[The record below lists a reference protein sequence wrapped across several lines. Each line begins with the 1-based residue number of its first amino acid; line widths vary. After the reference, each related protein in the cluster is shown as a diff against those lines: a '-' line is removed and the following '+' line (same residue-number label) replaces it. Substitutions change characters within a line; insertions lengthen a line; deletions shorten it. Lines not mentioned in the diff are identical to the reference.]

1 MNNSNRFSLAI
12 IGIAGLICSGM
23 LALMVYRVPHL
34 SKWLEKWQ
42 HQEWFYYTILSMSGG
57 FMSGLTDRF
66 RSTEDITKGI
76 NAEVGEKQVAL
87 DLKVI
92 VEYGKNVPAIFSEIV
107 NNVKKS
113 VHDMTGLEVV
123 EVNMHVE
130 DVMTRSEFEAKTDR
144 DKEQESKHDLE

>member
-1 MNNSNRFSLAI
+1 MAVNETTTAVKSQENIHQNTLTFEDQVIKKIA
-12 IGIAGLICSGM
+12 GIAANEIKG
-23 LALMVYRVPHL
+23 
-34 SKWLEKWQ
+34 
-42 HQEWFYYTILSMSGG
+42 ILSMSGG

-92 VEYGKNVPAIFSEIV
+92 VEYGKNVPAIFSETV

-144 DKEQESKHDLE
+144 DKEQESKRDLE

>member
-1 MNNSNRFSLAI
+1 MAVNETNTAVKSQENTNQNTLTFEDQVI
-12 IGIAGLICSGM
+12 KKIAGMATNEIKG
-23 LALMVYRVPHL
+23 
-34 SKWLEKWQ
+34 
-42 HQEWFYYTILSMSGG
+42 ILSMSGG

-92 VEYGKNVPAIFSEIV
+92 VEYGKNVPAIFSETV

-144 DKEQESKHDLE
+144 DKEQEAKRDLE

>member
-1 MNNSNRFSLAI
+1 MALNETNTAVKSQKNTHQNTLTFEDQVIKKIA
-12 IGIAGLICSGM
+12 GIAANEIKG
-23 LALMVYRVPHL
+23 
-34 SKWLEKWQ
+34 
-42 HQEWFYYTILSMSGG
+42 ILSMSGG

-76 NAEVGEKQVAL
+76 NAEVGEKRVAL

-92 VEYGKNVPAIFSEIV
+92 VEYGKNVPAIFSETV

-113 VHDMTGLEVV
+113 VHEMTGLEVV

-144 DKEQESKHDLE
+144 DKEQESKRDLE

>member
-1 MNNSNRFSLAI
+1 MAVNETSTAVKPQENTHQNTLTFEDQVIKKIA
-12 IGIAGLICSGM
+12 GIAANEIKG
-23 LALMVYRVPHL
+23 
-34 SKWLEKWQ
+34 
-42 HQEWFYYTILSMSGG
+42 ILSMSGG

-92 VEYGKNVPAIFSEIV
+92 VEYGKNVPAIFSETV
-107 NNVKKS
+107 HNVKKS

-144 DKEQESKHDLE
+144 DKEQESKRDLE

>member
-1 MNNSNRFSLAI
+1 MLVMAVNETNTAVKSQENTNQNTNQNTLTFEDQVI
-12 IGIAGLICSGM
+12 KKIAGMAANEIKG
-23 LALMVYRVPHL
+23 
-34 SKWLEKWQ
+34 
-42 HQEWFYYTILSMSGG
+42 ILSMSGG

-92 VEYGKNVPAIFSEIV
+92 VEYGKNVPAIFSETV

-144 DKEQESKHDLE
+144 DKEQEAKRDLE

>member
-1 MNNSNRFSLAI
+1 MAANETNTAVKSQENTHQNTLTFEDQVIKKIA
-12 IGIAGLICSGM
+12 GIAANEIKG
-23 LALMVYRVPHL
+23 
-34 SKWLEKWQ
+34 
-42 HQEWFYYTILSMSGG
+42 ILSMSGG

-92 VEYGKNVPAIFSEIV
+92 VEYGKNVPAIFSETV

-144 DKEQESKHDLE
+144 DKEQESKRDLE

>member
-1 MNNSNRFSLAI
+1 MAVNETNTAVKSQENTHQNTLTFEDQVIKKIA
-12 IGIAGLICSGM
+12 GIAANEIKG
-23 LALMVYRVPHL
+23 
-34 SKWLEKWQ
+34 
-42 HQEWFYYTILSMSGG
+42 ILSMSGG

-92 VEYGKNVPAIFSEIV
+92 VEYGKNVPAIFSETV

-113 VHDMTGLEVV
+113 VHEMTGLKVV

-144 DKEQESKHDLE
+144 DKEQESKRDLE

>member
-1 MNNSNRFSLAI
+1 MAVNETNTAVKPQENTHQNTLTFEDQVIKKIA
-12 IGIAGLICSGM
+12 GIAANEIKG
-23 LALMVYRVPHL
+23 
-34 SKWLEKWQ
+34 
-42 HQEWFYYTILSMSGG
+42 ILSMSGG

-92 VEYGKNVPAIFSEIV
+92 VEYGKNVPAIFSETV
-107 NNVKKS
+107 HNVKKS

-144 DKEQESKHDLE
+144 DKEQESKRDLE

>member
-1 MNNSNRFSLAI
+1 MALNETNTAVKSQENTHQNTLTFEDQVIKKIA
-12 IGIAGLICSGM
+12 GIAANEIKG
-23 LALMVYRVPHL
+23 
-34 SKWLEKWQ
+34 
-42 HQEWFYYTILSMSGG
+42 ILSMSGG

-92 VEYGKNVPAIFSEIV
+92 VEYGKNVPAIFSETV

-113 VHDMTGLEVV
+113 VHEMTGLEVV

-144 DKEQESKHDLE
+144 DKEQESKRDLE

>member
-1 MNNSNRFSLAI
+1 MFVMAVNETNTAVKPQENTHQNTLTFEDQVIKKIA
-12 IGIAGLICSGM
+12 GIAANEIKG
-23 LALMVYRVPHL
+23 
-34 SKWLEKWQ
+34 
-42 HQEWFYYTILSMSGG
+42 ILSMSGG

-92 VEYGKNVPAIFSEIV
+92 VEYGKNVPAIFSETV
-107 NNVKKS
+107 HNVKKS

-144 DKEQESKHDLE
+144 DKEQESKRDLE

>member
-1 MNNSNRFSLAI
+1 MAVNETNTAVKSQENTNQNTLTFEDQVIKKIA
-12 IGIAGLICSGM
+12 GIAANEIKG
-23 LALMVYRVPHL
+23 
-34 SKWLEKWQ
+34 
-42 HQEWFYYTILSMSGG
+42 ILSMSGG

-87 DLKVI
+87 DLNVI
-92 VEYGKNVPAIFSEIV
+92 VEYGKNVPAIFSETV

-144 DKEQESKHDLE
+144 DKEQESKRDLE

>member
-1 MNNSNRFSLAI
+1 MAVNETNTPVKSQENTHQNTLTFEDQVIKKIA
-12 IGIAGLICSGM
+12 GIAANEIKG
-23 LALMVYRVPHL
+23 
-34 SKWLEKWQ
+34 
-42 HQEWFYYTILSMSGG
+42 ILSMSGG

-66 RSTEDITKGI
+66 RGTEDITKGI
-76 NAEVGEKQVAL
+76 NAEVGKKQVAL
-87 DLKVI
+87 DLNVI
-92 VEYGKNVPAIFSEIV
+92 VEYGKNVPAIFSETV

-144 DKEQESKHDLE
+144 DKEQESKRDLE

>member
-1 MNNSNRFSLAI
+1 MAVNETNTAVKSQENTNQNTLTFEDQVIKKIA
-12 IGIAGLICSGM
+12 GIAANEIKG
-23 LALMVYRVPHL
+23 
-34 SKWLEKWQ
+34 
-42 HQEWFYYTILSMSGG
+42 ILSMSGG

-92 VEYGKNVPAIFSEIV
+92 VEYGKNVPAIFSETV

-113 VHDMTGLEVV
+113 VQDMTGLEVV

-144 DKEQESKHDLE
+144 DKEQESKRDLE

>member
-1 MNNSNRFSLAI
+1 MLVMAVNETNTPVKSQENTHQNTLTFEDQVIKKIA
-12 IGIAGLICSGM
+12 GIAANEIKG
-23 LALMVYRVPHL
+23 
-34 SKWLEKWQ
+34 
-42 HQEWFYYTILSMSGG
+42 ILSMSGG

-113 VHDMTGLEVV
+113 VHEMTGLEVV

-130 DVMTRSEFEAKTDR
+130 DVMNRSEFEAKTDR
-144 DKEQESKHDLE
+144 DKEQESKRDLE

>member
-1 MNNSNRFSLAI
+1 MAVNETNTNTTTVNTQEAVHKNTLTFEDQVIKKIA
-12 IGIAGLICSGM
+12 GIAANENKG
-23 LALMVYRVPHL
+23 
-34 SKWLEKWQ
+34 
-42 HQEWFYYTILSMSGG
+42 ILSMSGG

-92 VEYGKNVPAIFSEIV
+92 VEYGKNVPTIFSETV
-107 NNVKKS
+107 SRVKKA
-113 VHDMTGLEVV
+113 VFDITGLEVI

-130 DVMTRSEFEAKTDR
+130 DIMTREEFEEKNKKE
-144 DKEQESKHDLE
+144 KEQESKRELV

>member
-1 MNNSNRFSLAI
+1 MFVMAVNETNTAVKSQENTHQNTLTFEDQVIKKIA
-12 IGIAGLICSGM
+12 GIAANEIKG
-23 LALMVYRVPHL
+23 
-34 SKWLEKWQ
+34 
-42 HQEWFYYTILSMSGG
+42 ILSMSGG

-92 VEYGKNVPAIFSEIV
+92 VEYGKNVPAIFSETV

-144 DKEQESKHDLE
+144 DKEQESKRDLE

>member
-1 MNNSNRFSLAI
+1 MLVMAVNETNTAVKSQENTHQNTLTFEDQVI
-12 IGIAGLICSGM
+12 KKIVGIAANEIKG
-23 LALMVYRVPHL
+23 
-34 SKWLEKWQ
+34 
-42 HQEWFYYTILSMSGG
+42 ILSMSGG

-92 VEYGKNVPAIFSEIV
+92 VEYRKNVPAIFSETV

-144 DKEQESKHDLE
+144 DKEQESKRDLE

>member
-1 MNNSNRFSLAI
+1 MAVNETNTAVKSQENTNQNTLTFEDQVIKKIA
-12 IGIAGLICSGM
+12 GIAANEIKG
-23 LALMVYRVPHL
+23 
-34 SKWLEKWQ
+34 
-42 HQEWFYYTILSMSGG
+42 ILSMSGG

-87 DLKVI
+87 DLKVT
-92 VEYGKNVPAIFSEIV
+92 VEYGKNVPSIFSETV

-144 DKEQESKHDLE
+144 DKEQESKRDLE

>member
-1 MNNSNRFSLAI
+1 MAVNETNTPVKSQENTHQNTLTFEDQVIKKIA
-12 IGIAGLICSGM
+12 GIAANEIKG
-23 LALMVYRVPHL
+23 
-34 SKWLEKWQ
+34 
-42 HQEWFYYTILSMSGG
+42 ILSMSGG

-113 VHDMTGLEVV
+113 VHEMTGLEVV

-144 DKEQESKHDLE
+144 DKEQESKRDLE

>member
-1 MNNSNRFSLAI
+1 MAVNETNTAVKSQENTHQNTLTFEDQVIKKIA
-12 IGIAGLICSGM
+12 GIAANEIKG
-23 LALMVYRVPHL
+23 
-34 SKWLEKWQ
+34 
-42 HQEWFYYTILSMSGG
+42 ILSMSGG

-92 VEYGKNVPAIFSEIV
+92 VEYGKNVPAIFSETV
-107 NNVKKS
+107 NNLKKS
-113 VHDMTGLEVV
+113 VHEMTGLEVV

-144 DKEQESKHDLE
+144 DKEQESKRDLE

>member
-1 MNNSNRFSLAI
+1 MLVMTVNETNTAVKSQENTHQNTLTFEDQVIKKIA
-12 IGIAGLICSGM
+12 GIAANEIKG
-23 LALMVYRVPHL
+23 
-34 SKWLEKWQ
+34 
-42 HQEWFYYTILSMSGG
+42 ILSMSGG

-92 VEYGKNVPAIFSEIV
+92 VEYGKNVPAIFSETV

-144 DKEQESKHDLE
+144 DKEQESKRDLE

>member
-1 MNNSNRFSLAI
+1 MALNETNTAVKSQKNTHQNTLTFEDQVIKKIA
-12 IGIAGLICSGM
+12 GIAANEIKG
-23 LALMVYRVPHL
+23 
-34 SKWLEKWQ
+34 
-42 HQEWFYYTILSMSGG
+42 ILSMSGG

-92 VEYGKNVPAIFSEIV
+92 VEYGKNVPAIFSETV

-113 VHDMTGLEVV
+113 VHEMTGLEVV

-144 DKEQESKHDLE
+144 DKEQESKRDLE

>member
-1 MNNSNRFSLAI
+1 MAVNETNTAVKSQENTHQNTHQNTLTFEDQVIKKIA
-12 IGIAGLICSGM
+12 GIAANEIKG
-23 LALMVYRVPHL
+23 
-34 SKWLEKWQ
+34 
-42 HQEWFYYTILSMSGG
+42 ILSMSGG

-92 VEYGKNVPAIFSEIV
+92 VEYGKNVPAIFSETV

-113 VHDMTGLEVV
+113 VHEMTGLEVV

-144 DKEQESKHDLE
+144 DKEQESKRDLE